1 MPHVDAMLARL
12 PSLYRDGDLL
22 SGVMA
27 IPGLQLEMV
36 DEDGAAIQRAHW
48 FNSAVELGEAAR
60 LGALLD
66 IAPESWQ
73 GLAEYRAWLHA
84 LRNAMLRNGAVT
96 RGALMGFVEEYTAAY
111 RVATGSTVVAPIT
124 EWSEVRSGRLPSFV
138 ETPPVR
144 RAAHVPAEGGIT
156 PLQHFQLDQRGLD
169 DTRLGFVCTGLP
181 DQGEYVPLL
190 ANVTTGDALVW
201 LGHLPAGQ
209 RLWLRPHA
217 DGTVTAELEGRDL
230 TRELRSISGLVPGT
244 PWTSDQLVDPPRALP
259 LVRGR
264 NDLWFLPVAHF
275 DRPGLDRALLALA
288 DLVLAQGRWDET
300 SFDRA
305 LFAQE
310 AGLALLLTWVETQP
324 ATLEITLPAGLL
336 RSRTGELEDALV
348 ERDRLAAALALA
360 IDRLR
365 PAGVRASVALT
376 PLAEQ
381 QGQMDR
387 LVATMPVMQREVAPT
402 GADTLPDAG
411 GLFGVTE
418 FDGSTYR

>member
-1 MPHVDAMLARL
+1 MPHADAMLARL
-12 PSLYRDGDLL
+12 PSLYRDGELL
-22 SGVMA
+22 AGVMA

-36 DEDGAAIQRAHW
+36 DEDAAAIQRAHW
-48 FNSAVELGEAAR
+48 FNSAVDRGEAAR

-66 IAPESWQ
+66 IAPEPWQ

-84 LRNAMLRNGAVT
+84 LRNAMLRHGAVT
-96 RGALMGFVEEYTAAY
+96 RGALTGFVEEYTTAY
-111 RVATGSTVVAPIT
+111 RAATGSTVVAPIT
-124 EWSEVRSGRLPSFV
+124 TWSETRSGHLPAFV
-138 ETPPVR
+138 ENPPLR
-144 RAAHVPAEGGIT
+144 RVAHISAAGGIA
-156 PLQHFQLDQRGLD
+156 PLQRFQLDQRGLD
-169 DTRLGFVCTGLP
+169 DTRLAFVCTGLP

-209 RLWLRPHA
+209 RLWLRPQA
-217 DGTVTAELEGRDL
+217 DGTVTAELEGRDV

-244 PWTSDQLVDPPRALP
+244 PWSSEQLVDPPRALP
-259 LVRGR
+259 LIRGR

-300 SFDRA
+300 TFDRA

-310 AGLALLLTWVETQP
+310 TGLTLLMTWVETQP
-324 ATLEITLPAGLL
+324 ATIEITLPAGLM
-336 RSRTGELEDALV
+336 RARAGELEDALV
-348 ERDRLAAALALA
+348 ERDRLAGALALA
-360 IDRLR
+360 VDRLR
-365 PAGVRASVALT
+365 PAGVRASVGLT
-376 PLAEQ
+376 PMAEQ

-387 LVATMPVMQREVAPT
+387 LVATMPVVQREVAPM
-402 GADTLPDAG
+402 GADALPDAG

>member
-1 MPHVDAMLARL
+1 MPHVNAMLSRL
-12 PSLYRDGDLL
+12 PTLYRDGELL
-22 SGVMA
+22 AGVMA
-27 IPGLQLEMV
+27 IPGLQLELV
-36 DEDGAAIQRAHW
+36 DEDAAAIQRSHW
-48 FNSAVELGEAAR
+48 FNTTVELSDAAR

-66 IAPESWQ
+66 IAPEPWQ

-96 RGALMGFVEEYTAAY
+96 RGALTGFVEEYTAAY
-111 RVATGSTVVAPIT
+111 RAATGSIVVPPIAT
-124 EWSEVRSGRLPSFV
+124 WSDTHSGHLPAFV
-138 ETPPVR
+138 ENPPR
-144 RAAHVPAEGGIT
+144 RRVEHVPASGGIA
-156 PLQHFQLDQRGLD
+156 PLQRFQLQQRGLD
-169 DTRLGFVCTGLP
+169 DTMIGFVCTGLP

-201 LGHLPAGQ
+201 LGHLPVGQ
-209 RLWLRPHA
+209 RLWIRPQL
-217 DGTVTAELEGRDL
+217 DGTVTAELEGRDV
-230 TRELRSISGLVPGT
+230 TRDLRSITGLVPGT
-244 PWTSDQLVDPPRALP
+244 PWTSAQLATPPRALP
-259 LVRGR
+259 LVRGT

-275 DRPGLDRALLALA
+275 DRPGLDRALMVLA

-300 SFDRA
+300 HFDRA
-305 LFAQE
+305 LFAQD
-310 AGLALLLTWVETQP
+310 AGLTLLLTWVETQP
-324 ATLEITLPAGLL
+324 ATVEITLPAGLM

-348 ERDRLAAALALA
+348 ERERLAGALALA
-360 IDRLR
+360 IGRLK

-376 PLAEQ
+376 PMTDQ

-387 LVATMPVMQREVAPT
+387 LVATMPIVQREVAPV

>member
-1 MPHVDAMLARL
+1 MPHVNAMLSRL
-12 PSLYRDGDLL
+12 PTLYRDGELL
-22 SGVMA
+22 AGVMA
-27 IPGLQLEMV
+27 IPGLQLELV
-36 DEDGAAIQRAHW
+36 DEDAAAIQRSHW
-48 FNSAVELGEAAR
+48 FNTTVEMSDAAR

-66 IAPESWQ
+66 IAPEPWQ

-96 RGALMGFVEEYTAAY
+96 RGALTGFVEEYTAAY
-111 RVATGSTVVAPIT
+111 RAATGSIVVPPIAA
-124 EWSEVRSGRLPSFV
+124 WSDTHSGHLPAFV
-138 ETPPVR
+138 ENPPLR
-144 RAAHVPAEGGIT
+144 RVEHVPASGGIA
-156 PLQHFQLDQRGLD
+156 PLQRFQLQQRGLD
-169 DTRLGFVCTGLP
+169 DTMIGFVCTGLP

-201 LGHLPAGQ
+201 LGHLPVGQ
-209 RLWLRPHA
+209 RLWIRPQL
-217 DGTVTAELEGRDL
+217 DGTVTAELEGRDV
-230 TRELRSISGLVPGT
+230 TRDLRSITGLVPGT
-244 PWTSDQLVDPPRALP
+244 PWTSAQLATPPRALP
-259 LVRGR
+259 LVRGT

-275 DRPGLDRALLALA
+275 DRPGLDRALMVLA

-300 SFDRA
+300 QFDRA
-305 LFAQE
+305 LFAQD
-310 AGLALLLTWVETQP
+310 AGLTLLLTWVETQP
-324 ATLEITLPAGLL
+324 ATVEITLPAGLM

-348 ERDRLAAALALA
+348 ERERLAGALALA
-360 IDRLR
+360 IGRLK

-376 PLAEQ
+376 PMTDQ

-387 LVATMPVMQREVAPT
+387 LVATMPIVQREVAPV

>member
-1 MPHVDAMLARL
+1 MPRVNAMLSRL
-12 PSLYRDGDLL
+12 PSLYRDGELL

-36 DEDGAAIQRAHW
+36 DEDATGIQRAHW
-48 FNSAVELGEAAR
+48 FNTAVELSEAAR

-66 IAPESWQ
+66 ILPESWQ

-111 RVATGSTVVAPIT
+111 RAATGSTVVTPIIA
-124 EWSEVRSGRLPSFV
+124 WSDVRSGHLPAFV
-138 ETPPVR
+138 ETPPLR
-144 RAAHVPAEGGIT
+144 RVAHVPSSGGLA
-156 PLQHFQLDQRGLD
+156 PLQRFQLEQRGLD
-169 DTRLGFVCTGLP
+169 DTMIGFVCTGLP

-190 ANVTTGDALVW
+190 ANITTGDALVW
-201 LGHLPAGQ
+201 LGHLPVGQ
-209 RLWLRPHA
+209 RLWIRPHS
-217 DGTVTAELEGRDL
+217 DGAVTAELEGRDV
-230 TRELRSISGLVPGT
+230 TRELRSISGVVPGT
-244 PWTSDQLVDPPRALP
+244 PWSSEQLVTPPRALP
-259 LVRGR
+259 LIRGR
-264 NDLWFLPVAHF
+264 NDLWFLPVAHY

-300 SFDRA
+300 RFDRA
-305 LFAQE
+305 LFAQD
-310 AGLALLLTWVETQP
+310 AGLTLLMTWIETQP
-324 ATLEITLPAGLL
+324 ATVEITLPAGLM
-336 RSRTGELEDALV
+336 RSRIGELEDALV
-348 ERDRLAAALALA
+348 ERERLAGALALA
-360 IDRLR
+360 IGRLR

-376 PLAEQ
+376 PMIEQ

-387 LVATMPVMQREVAPT
+387 LVATMPVVQREVAPV
-402 GADTLPDAG
+402 GADALPDAG